1 MAATPALEKNLKR
14 VALMLVLL
22 PLAAA
27 AELHVVIVEGLGGTA
42 EYATRFSEEV
52 AKLELAAGTVTAA
65 ERVRVFTVVD
75 ATQANILAYFATL
88 SAAVSA
94 EDRVVVYLIGH
105 GSYDGYDYKFNLPG
119 PDLTGEQLAELL
131 EALPANNQL
140 LVNTSS
146 ASGATLERLTD
157 DARVVITATRS
168 GSERNAARFGSSFVA
183 ALEDPAADIN
193 KNNAISAQEAFDY
206 AVRQVTDYFEYR
218 GQLATEHPQL
228 KGKRAARFTLA
239 RLRIPEPAGDDPELG
254 LLFEQRDRIDG
265 RIEELRLRKHE
276 LATDEYYAQLQ
287 TLLLE
292 LARVGDRIDLLDEAE
307 ESAPGD
313 AQ

>member
-1 MAATPALEKNLKR
+1 LKR
-14 VALMLVLL
+14 VGLILLLL
-22 PLAAA
+22 PLVAAA
-27 AELHVVIVEGLGGTA
+27 DLHVVIVEGLGGTA

-52 AKLELAAGTVTAA
+52 AKLKLAAESVTPV

-75 ATQANILAYFATL
+75 ATQENILAYFKTL
-88 SAAVSA
+88 SAAVTA
-94 EDRVVVYLIGH
+94 DDQVVVYLIGH

-131 EALPANNQL
+131 ETLPANDQL

-146 ASGATLERLTD
+146 SSGAMLERLTD

-228 KGKRAARFTLA
+228 KGKHAARFTLA
-239 RLRIPEPAGDDPELG
+239 RLQILKPVGDDPELG
-254 LLFEQRDRIDG
+254 LLFQQRDQIDG
-265 RIEELRLRKHE
+265 RIEELQLRKDE
-276 LATDEYYAQLQ
+276 LPTGEYYAQLQ
-287 TLLLE
+287 TLFLE
-292 LARVGDRIDLLDEAE
+292 LARVGDRIDLLYKAE

>member
-1 MAATPALEKNLKR
+1 VAAAPALEKNLKR
-14 VALMLVLL
+14 VGLILLLL
-22 PLAAA
+22 PLVAGAD
-27 AELHVVIVEGLGGTA
+27 LHVVIVEGLGGTA

-52 AKLELAAGTVTAA
+52 AKLKLAAESVTPV

-75 ATQANILAYFATL
+75 ATQENILAYFKTL
-88 SAAVSA
+88 SAAVTA
-94 EDRVVVYLIGH
+94 DDRVVVYLIGH

-206 AVRQVTDYFEYR
+206 AVRQVIDYFDYR

-228 KGKRAARFTLA
+228 KGKRASLFILS
-239 RLRIPEPAGDDPELG
+239 RLQIPEPVGDDPELG
-254 LLFEQRDRIDG
+254 LLFRQRDQIDG
-265 RIEELRLRKHE
+265 QIEELQLRKDE
-276 LATDEYYAQLQ
+276 LPTDEYYAQLQ
-287 TLLLE
+287 TLFLE
-292 LARVGDRIDLLDEAE
+292 LARVGDRIDLLNEAE
-307 ESAPGD
+307 ESTSGD

>member
-1 MAATPALEKNLKR
+1 MKR
-14 VALMLVLL
+14 VGFILLLL
-22 PLAAA
+22 PLVAAA
-27 AELHVVIVEGLGGTA
+27 DLHVVIVEGLGGTA

-52 AKLELAAGTVTAA
+52 AKLKLAAESVTPV

-75 ATQANILAYFATL
+75 ATQENILRYFKTL
-88 SAAVSA
+88 NAAITA
-94 EDRVVVYLIGH
+94 DDRVVVYLIGH

-131 EALPANNQL
+131 EELPANNQL

-168 GSERNAARFGSSFVA
+168 GSERNATRFGSSFVA
-183 ALEDPAADIN
+183 ALADPAADIN

-228 KGKRAARFTLA
+228 KGKRAARFMLA
-239 RLRIPEPAGDDPELG
+239 RLQIPEPVGDDPELG
-254 LLFEQRDRIDG
+254 LLFQQRDRIEG
-265 RIEELRLRKHE
+265 RIEELQLRKDE
-276 LATDEYYAQLQ
+276 LPTDEYYTQLQ

-292 LARVGDRIDLLDEAE
+292 LARVGDRIDLLNEAE
-307 ESAPGD
+307 ESTSRD